1 MNAADILILVVPALS
16 MLFGLWRGF
25 VISVLS
31 LLCWIAAF
39 WVAWAFGD
47 RVAGFYGRFLQEPA
61 ACLIAGYLT
70 CFLGVLVVGALLGW
84 MVRKLIDRGGL
95 GGGDRFLGM
104 LFGLA
109 RGLLLVT
116 FAVLML
122 GFTAVPREA
131 AWWRQSM
138 LLPAFENGATW
149 FAGRLP
155 PDVTRYLEIGG
166 KSLPALPRIPI
177 SPGEKAAGPLA
188 EPAAPSTSGRAPRHA
203 GPQGGMGQWRPVN
216 GAPPRR
222 DTTSRPACAES
233 SASSA
238 RLKWPPRCT
247 TR

>member
-1 MNAADILILVVPALS
+1 MNAADILILAVLALS
-16 MLFGLWRGF
+16 LLFGLWRGF

-47 RVAGFYGRFLQEPA
+47 RVAAFYGGFLQQPA

-70 CFLGVLVVGALLGW
+70 CFLGVLIVGALLGW
-84 MVRKLIDRGGL
+84 MVRKLMEHGGL

-122 GFTAVPREA
+122 GFTAAPRA
-131 AWWRQSM
+131 APWWRQSE

-149 FAGRLP
+149 FAARLP
-155 PDVTRYLEIGG
+155 PEVTRYLEIGG
-166 KSLPALPRIPI
+166 KSLPALPQVPI
-177 SPGEKAAGPLA
+177 SAVKKAAGQLA
-188 EPAAPSTSGRAPRHA
+188 EPAASSTSSRAPGHDRT
-203 GPQGGMGQWRPVN
+203 QGDMGQ
-216 GAPPRR
+216 
-222 DTTSRPACAES
+222 
-233 SASSA
+233 
-238 RLKWPPRCT
+238 
-247 TR
+247 